1 MSFFTV
7 IIPLY
12 NKENF
17 IQKTIESVLNQS
29 FDDFEILIIEDCS
42 TDNSKKKVLD
52 IQSDKVKLIQHSQN
66 KGLSASRNTGIQNA
80 KSDYIAFLDADDVW
94 KDNYLETIFSLIR
107 KYPEAR
113 LFATNYAEIYNDKTT
128 IINNQKLLKFGTDF
142 IVSNFFEL
150 NLGKPIYIPSSLC
163 VAKEVFE
170 KVGFFD
176 EKITYTEDV
185 DFNIR
190 TNTSFTLAYS
200 PKALVDYSMFIENQM
215 STTNMANKV
224 FADFIGYEKQ
234 FPDNRSLKKYLDF
247 NRYVLI
253 RMLRNENETQKSTT
267 LKGEID
273 FKNLNFKQQ
282 LLLKIPQTIVT
293 TISKLKK
300 YLTKKGIMVS
310 SYD

>member
-7 IIPLY
+7 VIPLY

-17 IQKTIESVLNQS
+17 IQKTVESILNQS

-42 TDNSKKKVLD
+42 TDNSKKKVLE
-52 IQSDKVKLIQHSQN
+52 IQSDKIKLIQHSQN

-80 KSDYIAFLDADDVW
+80 SSDYVAFLDADDVW
-94 KDNYLETIFSLIR
+94 KVNYLETIFSLIN

-128 IINNQKLLKFGTDF
+128 IINNQKLLELGTDF
-142 IVSNFFEL
+142 MVSDFFEL

-163 VAKEVFE
+163 VAKKVFE

-190 TNTSFTLAYS
+190 ANTSFKLAYS

-234 FPDNRSLKKYLDF
+234 FPDNKSLKKYLDF

-253 RMLRNENETQKSTT
+253 RMLQNEKESKKLTQ
-267 LKGEID
+267 LKAEID
-273 FKNLNFKQQ
+273 FSNLNFKQR
-282 LLLKIPQTIVT
+282 LLLKTPDYIVKT
-293 TISKLKK
+293 VSIIKK
-300 YLTKKGIMVS
+300 FLVKKGIMVS

>member
-7 IIPLY
+7 VIPLY

-42 TDNSKKKVLD
+42 TDNSKKKALTVS
-52 IQSDKVKLIQHSQN
+52 SDKIKILQHSEN
-66 KGLSASRNTGIQNA
+66 KGLSASRNTGIQHAASN
-80 KSDYIAFLDADDVW
+80 YIAFLDADDVW
-94 KDNYLETIFSLIR
+94 NPNYLETIFNLIH

-113 LFATNYAEIYNDKTT
+113 LFATNYEEIYNDKTT
-128 IINNQKLLKFGTDF
+128 IINNQKLLNLGNDF
-142 IVSNFFEL
+142 QVADFFEL

-170 KVGFFD
+170 KVGSFD

-190 TNTSFTLAYS
+190 ANASFIMAYS
-200 PKALVDYSMFIENQM
+200 PKALVDYNMFVENQM
-215 STTNMANKV
+215 STTNMTNKF
-224 FADFIGYEKQ
+224 FADFNFYEKQ
-234 FPDNRSLKKYLDF
+234 FPENKSLKRYLDF
-247 NRYVLI
+247 NRYVLV
-253 RMLRNENETQKSTT
+253 RMLRNENETEKSTQ

-273 FKNLNFKQQ
+273 GKSLNFRQKI
-282 LLLKIPQTIVT
+282 LLQTPQFIVNA
-293 TISKLKK
+293 ISNFKK
-300 YLTKKGIMVS
+300 HLVKKGIMVS

>member
-7 IIPLY
+7 VIPLY

-29 FDDFEILIIEDCS
+29 FADFEILIIEDCS
-42 TDNSKKKVLD
+42 TDNSKKKALE
-52 IQSDKVKLIQHSQN
+52 IKSDKIKLIQHSQN

-80 KSDYIAFLDADDVW
+80 NSNYIAFLDADDVW
-94 KDNYLETIFSLIR
+94 KDNYLETIFSLIN

-113 LFATNYAEIYNDKTT
+113 LFATNYEEIYNATTT
-128 IINNQKLLKFGTDF
+128 IINNQKLLELGNDF
-142 IVSNFFEL
+142 MVSNFFEL
-150 NLGKPIYIPSSLC
+150 NLGKPIYLPSSLC

-190 TNTSFTLAYS
+190 ANTSFKLAYS
-200 PKALVDYSMFIENQM
+200 PNAFLNYSMFIENQM
-215 STTNMANKV
+215 STTNMAGKT

-234 FPDNRSLKKYLDF
+234 FPKNKSLKKYLDF
-247 NRYVLI
+247 NRYVLV
-253 RMLRNENETQKSTT
+253 RMLRNENEIQKSSK
-267 LKGEID
+267 LKTEID
-273 FKNLNFKQQ
+273 FINLNFKQQ
-282 LLLKIPQTIVT
+282 LLLKTPQIIVT

-300 YLTKKGIMVS
+300 YLAKKGIMVS

>member
-7 IIPLY
+7 VIPLY

-29 FDDFEILIIEDCS
+29 FADFEILIIEDCS
-42 TDNSKKKVLD
+42 TDNSKKKALE
-52 IQSDKVKLIQHSQN
+52 IKSDKIKLIQHSQN

-80 KSDYIAFLDADDVW
+80 SSDYIAFLDADDLW
-94 KDNYLETIFSLIR
+94 KENYLETIFNLIH

-113 LFATNYAEIYNDKTT
+113 LFATNYEEIYNATT
-128 IINNQKLLKFGTDF
+128 RIVNNQKLLKFGADF

-150 NLGKPIYIPSSLC
+150 NLGKPIYLPSSLC

-190 TNTSFTLAYS
+190 ANNSFKLAYS
-200 PKALVDYSMFIENQM
+200 SNALLNYSMFIENQM
-215 STTNMANKV
+215 STTNMALKT
-224 FADFIGYEKQ
+224 FANFIAYEKQ
-234 FPDNRSLKKYLDF
+234 FPDNKSLKKYLDF
-247 NRYVLI
+247 NRYVLV

-282 LLLKIPQTIVT
+282 LLLNTPQTIVT

-300 YLTKKGIMVS
+300 YLVKKGIMVS